1 MERPTLGKGRI
12 DGSPAARLMASQRLI
27 LEAVKT
33 EEAEHQ
39 EGSRDGEVQRGGSG
53 EAARERWRGWGAWRR
68 LCPVPSVSR

>member
-1 MERPTLGKGRI
+1 
-12 DGSPAARLMASQRLI
+12 MASQRLI

-53 EAARERWRGWGAWRR
+53 EVAQVGSVAKALSCAISLKMIAFRSQGVELRDLT
-68 LCPVPSVSR
+68 LCV